1 MYSGSVEKA
10 CPESYRRI
18 RRACAEL
25 RQAGQWRSPPFGG
38 AHALTY
44 TFRSATTVVPSETL
58 QAMPR
63 PGSTCLF
70 ECSLTLQRFA

>member
-1 MYSGSVEKA
+1 VLKKPVLSLTEGSAVPA
-10 CPESYRRI
+10 LSFG
-18 RRACAEL
+18 
-25 RQAGQWRSPPFGG
+25 RQASGALPPFGG